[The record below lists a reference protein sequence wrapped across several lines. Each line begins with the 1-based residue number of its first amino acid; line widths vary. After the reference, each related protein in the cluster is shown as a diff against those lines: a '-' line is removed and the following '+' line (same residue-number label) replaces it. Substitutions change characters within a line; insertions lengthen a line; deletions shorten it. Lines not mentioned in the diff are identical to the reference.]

1 MSEKYDKMQKHVNL
15 GIGYKHMKQG
25 REVYK
30 NVGRMK
36 QNLTWARMRISG
48 SFDFPKAIPT
58 L

>member
-1 MSEKYDKMQKHVNL
+1 MQKLVNL
-15 GIGYKHMKQG
+15 GIEYKHMKQG
-25 REVYK
+25 REVNK

-48 SFDFPKAIPT
+48 SFDFLKAIPT